1 MKKTAALFC
10 MIFAIGIIIPQ
21 FANAGGGKFEGTIT
35 YNITFPNS
43 TLPAEQLAMF
53 PKTSTLSVKGSNTRT
68 ESVSVM
74 GNMVEITN
82 FEKKFTVSLLDMM
95 GKKLAIRKTMD
106 EINKDLGKEPKPVIQ
121 ITNETKDIAGY
132 KCKKAIIT
140 VDKGGKKTS
149 FETWYTNELGGRES
163 NFGNP
168 LYQDIDGMLMEF
180 TFQERTITMK
190 YSVSKVEKK
199 SISDSIF
206 EIPAD
211 YKLTTEEELKTM
223 FGGGGM

>member
-1 MKKTAALFC
+1 MKKTTALFC
-10 MIFAIGIIIPQ
+10 MIIAIGIIIPQ
-21 FANAGGGKFEGTIT
+21 FVNAGGGKFEGVIT

-53 PKTSTLSVKGSNTRT
+53 PKNSTLSIKGTNTRT
-68 ESVSVM
+68 ESVSAM
-74 GNMVEITN
+74 GNMIEITN
-82 FEKKFTVSLLDMM
+82 YDKKFTVNLLDMM
-95 GKKLAIRKTMD
+95 GKKLAIRKALD
-106 EINKDLGKEPKPVIQ
+106 EINKDLSKEPKPNIQ
-121 ITNETKDIAGY
+121 LTDETKDIAGY

-140 VDKGGKKTS
+140 VEKNGKKTS
-149 FETWYTNELGGRES
+149 FEIWYTSELGGRET

-180 TFQERTITMK
+180 TFQERTLTMK

-199 SISDSIF
+199 SVPDSIF
-206 EIPAD
+206 EIPPD